1 MTAGWLAVVPVF
13 AQSQPVARRS
23 AAISQSI
30 QDLFPVQ
37 TEGIDYEAVFDAL
50 TQLYANPL
58 DINTATRDELSATY
72 LLTERQL
79 SSLATYRADVGD
91 LLSIYELQ
99 AVPDFDGPTI
109 RRLLPFVTVS
119 ANARLFGALPTP
131 TDNYLIVRYERAIE
145 QQKGFSEAIPDKKGN
160 LPTRYVGNPGQW
172 YARYRYSRP
181 RAFSDRKSVV

>member
-1 MTAGWLAVVPVF
+1 MVAGWFITIPAF
-13 AQSQPVARRS
+13 AQSQPVPRRS

-58 DINTATRDELSATY
+58 DLNIATRDELSATY

-79 SSLATYRADVGD
+79 SSLASYRADFGD
-91 LLSIYELQ
+91 LLSVYELQ

-109 RRLLPFVTVS
+109 RRLLPLS
-119 ANARLFGALPTP
+119 
-131 TDNYLIVRYERAIE
+131 LIHI
-145 QQKGFSEAIPDKKGN
+145 
-160 LPTRYVGNPGQW
+160 
-172 YARYRYSRP
+172 
-181 RAFSDRKSVV
+181 